1 MTKIMSV
8 IFVVASLV
16 GLGFVIVKN
25 ILSII
30 QTIKSKKNKKSNQDN
45 KGGDI

>member
-8 IFVVASLV
+8 IFVIASLV

-25 ILSII
+25 FLSII
-30 QTIKSKKNKKSNQDN
+30 QTIKNKKLNKSNQDN
-45 KGGDI
+45 EGGDI

>member
-30 QTIKSKKNKKSNQDN
+30 QTIKNKKLNKSNQDN
-45 KGGDI
+45 KGGDV